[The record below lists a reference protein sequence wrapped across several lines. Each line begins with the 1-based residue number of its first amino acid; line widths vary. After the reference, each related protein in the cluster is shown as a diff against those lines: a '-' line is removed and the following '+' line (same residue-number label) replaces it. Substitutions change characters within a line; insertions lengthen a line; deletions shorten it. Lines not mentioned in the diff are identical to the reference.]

1 MVKTG
6 GEGTDD
12 LERLAAGSD
21 ERKASWKQTLEE
33 TQALADQRRSN
44 GREAVVV
51 PAGDAGL
58 QTVDDGDGLELVF
71 VIPGNKAEDVT
82 RLVESNPLEA
92 YDVYR
97 RTVGEQVF
105 LAAEYFD
112 PDAASLFIAGA
123 YKLQD
128 AGNAVT
134 AANDGATFQTML
146 RKLDG
151 TPVATFNHA
160 DRTKFLPTDRLP
172 VDE

>member
-1 MVKTG
+1 MVTTG

-12 LERLAAGSD
+12 LERLAAGAD
-21 ERKASWKQTLEE
+21 DRKAAWQQTLEE
-33 TQALADQRRSN
+33 TQTLADQRRAD

-58 QTVDDGDGLELVF
+58 QTVDDSDVLQLVF
-71 VIPGNKAEDVT
+71 VVPGNKAEEIT
-82 RLVESNPLEA
+82 RLVKSNSLEA

-105 LAAEYFD
+105 LAVEYFD
-112 PDAASLFIAGA
+112 PDDASLFVAGA
-123 YKLQD
+123 YELRD

-134 AANDGATFQTML
+134 AANDAASFETLL

-151 TPVATFNHA
+151 TPVATFEHA
-160 DRTKFLPTDRLP
+160 DRTKFLPTEKLP
-172 VDE
+172 IEE